1 MKNNRTH
8 VYRYYQNNS
17 GGWCNDMPSIHPSLG
32 FVDEDGVNLYVYA
45 DTPEQADQAAENVGV
60 YFDGI
65 SEGKD
70 CSCCGDRWT
79 RNYGELDAETIAD
92 LRPER
97 LLYKKSYE
105 ASL

>member
-1 MKNNRTH
+1 
-8 VYRYYQNNS
+8 
-17 GGWCNDMPSIHPSLG
+17 
-32 FVDEDGVNLYVYA
+32 VDEDGVNLYVYA

-70 CSCCGDRWT
+70 CACCGDRWT
-79 RNYGELDAETIAD
+79 RTYGELDEETIAD